1 MVTIQEAAR
10 AAGLSRQVLMI
21 WEARYGW
28 PQPVRDRHG
37 ARLYSDGDVRDLTRV
52 ARWLQAGHKIGSLIR
67 DGVLVGPPRCRCV
80 GPLDVLA
87 RTRFP
92 EAELEDLR
100 AAIVAGLDTRV
111 EQLRAAIACRLH
123 PRLRPTAWR
132 LVRIAETLR
141 DPMREDRMREALTAW
156 RAKG

>member
-10 AAGLSRQVLMI
+10 AAGTSERLLMV
-21 WEARYGW
+21 WENRYGW
-28 PQPVRDRHG
+28 PMPARGRHG
-37 ARLYSDGDVRDLTRV
+37 ERLYSDGLMRDLGRL
-52 ARWLQAGHKIGSLIR
+52 RGWLQAGHKIGSLIR

-100 AAIVAGLDTRV
+100 SAIVAGLDTRV

-132 LVRIAETLR
+132 LVRIAERLR
-141 DPMREDRMREALTAW
+141 G
-156 RAKG
+156 RAQR